1 MLFPAMP
8 VGSKMTCL
16 QEAGSFMT
24 ACTTWMI
31 RKAGHPFLCDTPE
44 RRPQERERGFL
55 CTSFCQH
62 SILPERFITDGV

>member
-31 RKAGHPFLCDTPE
+31 RKAGHPFLGMTGIPSVCGE
-44 RRPQERERGFL
+44 SPQGA
-55 CTSFCQH
+55 
-62 SILPERFITDGV
+62 